1 MAIFSGKIIEAYY
14 TNADNSTVEVIYKEG
29 TQAISYY
36 MPVDFTNQDFKE
48 LIAEHDTDKIAEST
62 IQRNRNYA
70 KQLSDLV
77 DASIKGKAELKQKVS
92 VEDFVKKILNFDA
105 DDKESQE
112 IFFTMKVEIF
122 EMVYSYLRIVTLNFV
137 YLFYFQMQNHKVQKL
152 PVLTNLH

>member
-29 TQAISYY
+29 TKAISYY
-36 MPVDFTNQDFKE
+36 MPVDFTNQDFKD

-77 DASIKGKAELKQKVS
+77 DAGIKVKTDLKQKVS
-92 VEDFVKKILNFDA
+92 VEDFVKKILNFDV
-105 DDKESQE
+105 DDQESQE

-122 EMVYSYLRIVTLNFV
+122 ETKKLKDCTDKEYKSRLRSAKSPIELLLIYNELND
-137 YLFYFQMQNHKVQKL
+137 
-152 PVLTNLH
+152 

>member
-29 TQAISYY
+29 AQAISYY

-77 DASIKGKAELKQKVS
+77 DAGIKVKTDLKQKVS

-105 DDKESQE
+105 NDQESQE

-122 EMVYSYLRIVTLNFV
+122 ETKKLKDSRDKEYKSRLRSAKSPIELLLIYNELND
-137 YLFYFQMQNHKVQKL
+137 
-152 PVLTNLH
+152 